1 MTLDEYLEELDE
13 QSADE
18 EFIESRVD
26 EIISQLPALR
36 ALGHSIHCYH
46 CNADRDKAFT
56 FYFAWDS
63 DTDTEL
69 FDGGYDYQLACSV
82 CIESR
87 VRPQAESDLQDI
99 KDSRGIHR

>member
-13 QSADE
+13 QNMDE

-36 ALGHSIHCYH
+36 ALEGCFVHCYH
-46 CNADRDKAFT
+46 CNADRDTAFT

-63 DTDTEL
+63 DTDT
-69 FDGGYDYQLACSV
+69 
-82 CIESR
+82 
-87 VRPQAESDLQDI
+87 
-99 KDSRGIHR
+99 